1 MYISLEHSRTNGF
14 RPWSSDHRPGS
25 NDNPEPDGAVPTAI
39 TEPPGEDRE
48 EMREPAHR
56 PWIVPGIGG
65 AI

>member
-14 RPWSSDHRPGS
+14 RPWSNNRRPGS
-25 NDNPEPDGAVPTAI
+25 NDNPEPDGAVPIAI
-39 TEPPGEDRE
+39 PEPPGEDRE
-48 EMREPAHR
+48 EMHEPAHC